1 MAISGVTDIHIT
13 GESVPDPALT
23 DFINNNYGDKL
34 IASYDADT
42 TNHILYLNIQDKA
55 SGIRFMQLKI
65 YERSTGIY
73 TKIFT
78 YNNNAFESIG
88 SADPGYWSIYGCTN
102 GLLIRAQK
110 GDKSTETWAFITFNS
125 DDNIIYGCSKVA
137 AAGASPESFT
147 TTVWDSNI
155 LTTTVSNVQ
164 AGSTSLFNLV
174 YNGPYGATTIAE
186 KAYYAIYAQYPRAIG
201 VLNINDNYYLSC
213 GWFVIAD

>member
-1 MAISGVTDIHIT
+1 MAISGITDILIT
-13 GESVPDPALT
+13 GENVPDPALT

-42 TNHILYLNIQDKA
+42 INHILYLNIKDKT

-65 YERSTGIY
+65 YNRSTGTYI
-73 TKIFT
+73 KIFSHNDNGIEAIET
-78 YNNNAFESIG
+78 TN
-88 SADPGYWSIYGCTN
+88 PGYWSIYGCTN
-102 GLLIRAQK
+102 GLLIRSQNA
-110 GDKSTETWAFITFNS
+110 DKSIESWGFITFNS
-125 DDNIIYGCSKVA
+125 DDSIIYGLSKVA
-137 AAGASPESFT
+137 AAGASPSNFK

-174 YNGPYGATTIAE
+174 YNGPYGAATIAE

>member
-1 MAISGVTDIHIT
+1 MAISGVTDIYIT

-34 IASYDADT
+34 IASYDVDT

-65 YERSTGIY
+65 YHRSTGTYI
-73 TKIFT
+73 KIFT
-78 YNNNAFESIG
+78 HNNNSAEGIESTG
-88 SADPGYWSIYGCTN
+88 PGYWSIYGCTN
-102 GLLIRAQK
+102 GLLIRSQK
-110 GDKSTETWAFITFNS
+110 GDKSKESWAFIAFNS
-125 DDNIIYGCSKVA
+125 DDNIIYGYSKA
-137 AAGASPESFT
+137 ADAGASPDSFIT
-147 TTVWDSNI
+147 TTWDSNM

-174 YNGPYGATTIAE
+174 YNGPYGDTTIAE